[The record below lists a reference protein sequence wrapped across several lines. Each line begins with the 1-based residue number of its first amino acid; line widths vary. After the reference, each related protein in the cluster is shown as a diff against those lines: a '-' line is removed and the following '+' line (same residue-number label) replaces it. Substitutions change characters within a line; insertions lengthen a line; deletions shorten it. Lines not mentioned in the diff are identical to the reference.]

1 MIRQFLAWP
10 YALTSVLAGTAVL
23 LLLIMGVEIDWGQG
37 IARRLGERRMAPAT
51 PPEAKLLPAFAMPP
65 LAQGFPE
72 TADRPLFV
80 PTRRPPP
87 AAQTGQTEFKPG
99 QFALLGTSI
108 TKEFGDVA
116 IVKELATNKS
126 FSVRRGEQINGI
138 TIDKVE
144 PDRIVLKM
152 GNSTEEVAMKTQA
165 SPKGPPPG
173 PVSAQPGVTQPAA
186 GQPVRPGMPPPGF
199 IPGGVQPATVV
210 PGLPPG
216 APGNPRTTAGAQN
229 QPTPEEILAR
239 RRAARGQATQ

>member
-1 MIRQFLAWP
+1 MIKQFLAWP
-10 YALTSVLAGTAVL
+10 YALTSVLCAAAVL
-23 LLLIMGVEIDWGQG
+23 LIAGIGLEIDWGQG
-37 IARRLGERRMAPAT
+37 ISRRLAERRMAPAT

-65 LAQGFPE
+65 LAPGFPE
-72 TADRPLFV
+72 TLDRPLFV

-87 AAQTGQTEFKPG
+87 AAASGQIEFKPG
-99 QFALLGTSI
+99 QFVLLGTSI
-108 TKEFGDVA
+108 TKEFGDIA

-138 TIDKVE
+138 TVETVE
-144 PDRIVLKM
+144 PNRIVLKL
-152 GNSTEEVAMKTQA
+152 GASTEEVAMKTQA

-173 PVSAQPGVTQPAA
+173 AVPTPQPGAA
-186 GQPVRPGMPPPGF
+186 QFPRPGMPASGT
-199 IPGGVQPATVV
+199 PGGVTPGVVRPATVV

-216 APGNPRTTAGAQN
+216 APGNPKTTAGPQN